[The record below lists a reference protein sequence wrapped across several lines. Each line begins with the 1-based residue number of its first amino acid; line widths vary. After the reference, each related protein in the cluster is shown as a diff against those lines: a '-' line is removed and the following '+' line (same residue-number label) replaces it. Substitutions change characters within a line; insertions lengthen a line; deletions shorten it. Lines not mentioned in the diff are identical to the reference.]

1 MALTHRQLWYQRQL
15 KDPRWAELRLTIL
28 SRDNWECQSCKWH
41 PDRFSMLQVHHTKY
55 TARFPWE
62 ENPDNLV
69 TLCFLCHERTH
80 AKAA

>member
-28 SRDNWECQSCKWH
+28 SRDNWECKACGSH
-41 PDRFSMLQVHHTKY
+41 PDRFSMLHVHHTKY
-55 TARFPWE
+55 IGRYPWDTPAE
-62 ENPDNLV
+62 YLI
-69 TLCFLCHERTH
+69 TLCFLCHERVH